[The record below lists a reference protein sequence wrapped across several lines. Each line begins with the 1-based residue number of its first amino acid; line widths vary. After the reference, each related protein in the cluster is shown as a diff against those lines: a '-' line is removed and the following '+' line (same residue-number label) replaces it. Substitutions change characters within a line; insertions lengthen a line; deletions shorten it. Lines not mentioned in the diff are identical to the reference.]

1 MPSNDLI
8 KALGPLASLYTE
20 RQVTEIMVDA
30 PNRVLVE
37 RDGNLVDAEIHFD
50 SIGELR
56 RVIDNLLL
64 VCGVTL
70 KPGETV
76 GDMRLPDSSNRL
88 LVVLPPTAL
97 NSPTLVIRKWS
108 SNTISWDDLLHWG
121 SVTPEAAEYLTQAMA
136 SEVNTLVTGG
146 TGSGKTT
153 FANRLAEQIPAEK
166 RLVVVE
172 SVHEMNIRHPRAVFL
187 EAGQPASIAVED
199 LLSAASKMRPDWLI
213 IGELR
218 GPEAMRAI
226 ELMSTGHTSMT
237 NLHANNPEDALARLE
252 GLCLTARLGLELAQI
267 RTLIAASIQ
276 MITCQHRLDP
286 NGKRR
291 LTHISELHGL
301 EEGRYV
307 LQPLFCYN
315 YEKDR
320 LEPTGA
326 KTKWK

>member
-1 MPSNDLI
+1 
-8 KALGPLASLYTE
+8 
-20 RQVTEIMVDA
+20 
-30 PNRVLVE
+30 
-37 RDGNLVDAEIHFD
+37 
-50 SIGELR
+50 
-56 RVIDNLLL
+56 
-64 VCGVTL
+64 
-70 KPGETV
+70 V

-326 KTKWK
+326 KSKWK